1 MSEGQYEM
9 HVAATAGIHFAVKQL
24 TKVTKSIEKRSLALI
39 FNFVFLRGFFFLFY
53 VDLIFNN

>member
-39 FNFVFLRGFFFLFY
+39 FNFVFFGVFSSYFM
-53 VDLIFNN
+53 